1 MVFVKGVKLHFY
13 TQLHNRDAI
22 KNSFHLFGC
31 ENFTICSVNKLPVNL
46 AKDLLMVKTVGPRL
60 MMSLICCVVG
70 SAVSAHPFLTPVSDS
85 HDSHG
90 YRADNPAPTL
100 LFAVPQS
107 DETPKL
113 WSEMSAKE
121 RAEIWPFLTPRMQRY
136 YWRSMTEPERRSMRA
151 EFPPSINEKFR
162 KRYVSPDNCAV
173 PEHAKQARYRMSPE
187 ERQRLR
193 EQIREMHVEYYRFH
207 HPHAARSLGQT
218 DDLNTGAEALQ
229 KGE

>member
-1 MVFVKGVKLHFY
+1 MVFVKGEELHFY

-60 MMSLICCVVG
+60 MMSLICCVVA
-70 SAVSAHPFLTPVSDS
+70 SAVSAHPFFTPVSDS

-90 YRADNPAPTL
+90 YRADNPAPAL
-100 LFAVPQS
+100 FFAVPQS

-162 KRYVSPDNCAV
+162 KRYVSPDNCQTSAIPYESRGASKTSRANSWNACWV
-173 PEHAKQARYRMSPE
+173 LPLSSSACSTLVRPDWWFKYWCRGSPKRRMI
-187 ERQRLR
+187 L
-193 EQIREMHVEYYRFH
+193 
-207 HPHAARSLGQT
+207 
-218 DDLNTGAEALQ
+218 
-229 KGE
+229 